1 MTDKVS
7 LHQYGNS
14 FQAKLIASLLTNRQ
28 FLEQIQD
35 ILEPKFFESDSNN
48 WLCKEI
54 KKYFNKYKKLPTLD
68 ALKVIIDN
76 DTEDILR
83 VSIGFDFV
91 AFGIIS
97 ILSSSILLI
106 AILIDLTIFSPIRES
121 SPVKGTTSPTLIFS
135 IAYVF

>member
-48 WLCKEI
+48 WLCKDI
-54 KKYFNKYKKLPTLD
+54 KK
-68 ALKVIIDN
+68 
-76 DTEDILR
+76 
-83 VSIGFDFV
+83 
-91 AFGIIS
+91 
-97 ILSSSILLI
+97 
-106 AILIDLTIFSPIRES
+106 IFQQ
-121 SPVKGTTSPTLIFS
+121 V
-135 IAYVF
+135 